1 MEILSWVL
9 FGFVVGLI
17 ARALMPGRDAMGLL
31 ATTVLG
37 IFGALLGG
45 WMGRAFGF
53 YGTGQNIGFIGA
65 TIGAIVVLLGYN
77 AVIKRRQRIAGLAG
91 TTPSEKPASESEK
104 KGGRAA

>member
-37 IFGALLGG
+37 IVGALLGG
-45 WMGRAFGF
+45 WLGQAMGL
-53 YGTGQNIGFIGA
+53 YGAGDSIGFIGA
-65 TIGAIVVLLGYN
+65 TIGAIVVLGIFN
-77 AVIKRRQRIAGLAG
+77 AINRRRVRRTGITGSVKD
-91 TTPSEKPASESEK
+91 TDKTD
-104 KGGRAA
+104 RAA

>member
-45 WMGRAFGF
+45 WLGRVMGF
-53 YGTGQNIGFIGA
+53 YGAGQNIGFIGA

-77 AVIKRRQRIAGLAG
+77 AVVKRRQKIANRAG
-91 TTPSEKPASESEK
+91 ALPAGKPTAQGEK
-104 KGGRAA
+104 KGDRAA